1 MSGIR
6 AFASA
11 LAAIV
16 LTTQSNGG
24 LALAQQDSAERVITV
39 TWKAVATNDGTRQ
52 STPVFLPAAGPDLAV
67 AQQIVAVEEA
77 YRIAKLT
84 NDVRAL
90 DRILS
95 ADFFG
100 TNQNGNSRNK
110 REALELFASFPIAS
124 LVVERAAV
132 RVSGDAVL
140 VTGEQTEV
148 NGTGTDRMLFT
159 RVYMR
164 SETGWQLL
172 SNTQFRN
179 PRTSN

>member
-1 MSGIR
+1 MSGIH

-16 LTTQSNGG
+16 LTTPGNGG
-24 LALAQQDSAERVITV
+24 VALAQQDSAERVVTV

-52 STPVFLPAAGPDLAV
+52 SVPVFSPAAGPDLAV
-67 AQQIVAVEEA
+67 AQQIVEIEEA
-77 YRIAKLT
+77 YRIAKLA
-84 NDVRAL
+84 NDVPAL

-95 ADFFG
+95 PDFVG

-110 REALELFASFPIAS
+110 REALELFASFPIQS
-124 LVVERAAV
+124 LVVERA
-132 RVSGDAVL
+132 VL
-140 VTGEQTEV
+140 RFTGATVVVTGEQTEV

-164 SETGWQLL
+164 SGAGWQLL